1 VRTHT
6 NLHLE
11 NRLELY
17 ETGMLSWDIV
27 RDIEMTVEILVTPTL
42 SQRRISLFIDFET
55 RTGSSV
61 KVLTLTDRAEGGL
74 GVPKV
79 LVGLGPLTCN
89 EQISKIYHLQSR
101 DHTNLPVQLE
111 GKVRLVGQKSFFAWL
126 GNSYLFILGTKKPL
140 KKTRGLEAEN
150 SWPRQS
156 SPLIDAVWKE
166 RLG

>member
-1 VRTHT
+1 MSTVWRH
-6 NLHLE
+6 HSGE
-11 NRLELY
+11 NRQ
-17 ETGMLSWDIV
+17 
-27 RDIEMTVEILVTPTL
+27 ILVTLTL
-42 SQRRISLFIDFET
+42 SQCRISLFIDFET

-111 GKVRLVGQKSFFAWL
+111 DKVRLVGQKSLCLAWK
-126 GNSYLFILGTKKPL
+126 FIFIY
-140 KKTRGLEAEN
+140 
-150 SWPRQS
+150 SW
-156 SPLIDAVWKE
+156 D
-166 RLG
+166 